1 MKEDI
6 IDKNEHKKQ
15 EYVKFDS
22 IKWKKKIFSPIY
34 KNVREIKIKKR
45 LQNSILKNQLINY

>member
-22 IKWKKKIFSPIY
+22 IKWKKKFFSPIY